1 MLPLPVRVGANAHV
15 FHWAFSSGESAAV
28 NGNGQMQRAVGRVDG
43 TSVAEGLFLEVLVL
57 FNQNWFVS
65 QEVDE
70 PAYRGEV
77 CAWKYHLT

>member
-1 MLPLPVRVGANAHV
+1 
-15 FHWAFSSGESAAV
+15 
-28 NGNGQMQRAVGRVDG
+28 
-43 TSVAEGLFLEVLVL
+43 VL